1 MMNTGSSWLAHLQ
14 MLANQRGRVRP
25 KNPRPQTAGTETPR
39 PKMMMSQQQM
49 IDMLSGKKGR

>member
-1 MMNTGSSWLAHLQ
+1 MNTGSSWLAHLQ

-39 PKMMMSQQQM
+39 PQVPQAALLG
-49 IDMLSGKKGR
+49 MLSGKKDR